1 MFNAAAPPYQ
11 EAINKSGYNY
21 KLKYEPAPPRQ
32 PDDKKRKNRKRKIL
46 WFNPPYNYTV
56 KTNVA
61 GEYLKIVDEC
71 FPIGH
76 PLRKIFNRNTMK
88 VSYSTTANMAQI
100 ISGANSRKLNQ
111 NEGVEKTCSCS
122 KKDKPNC
129 PMGGNCFVP
138 GIVYQAIVEDS
149 TGDQKSYIGLSKN
162 DFKKRLGIHNQ
173 SFKKRDSNKTCLSS
187 HIWSLKDQGLD
198 YTVTYRLVEKAKPFT
213 PVTGRCQLCL
223 TEKFYIMY
231 RPDLAQLNKRE
242 EMFNHCRHKELA
254 LLVKPSK
261 RRKKKPPGN

>member
-1 MFNAAAPPYQ
+1 MVQ
-11 EAINKSGYNY
+11 
-21 KLKYEPAPPRQ
+21 
-32 PDDKKRKNRKRKIL
+32 
-46 WFNPPYNYTV
+46 PPYNYTV

-71 FPIGH
+71 FPVGH

-88 VSYSTTANMAQI
+88 VSYSTTANMAQV
-100 ISGANSRKLNQ
+100 ISGANARKLSQ
-111 NEGVEKTCSCS
+111 NEEGVVKTCSCS

-129 PMGGNCFVP
+129 PLGGNCFVP
-138 GIVYQAIVEDS
+138 GIVYQAKVDD
-149 TGDQKSYIGLSKN
+149 TLGNMQSYVGLTKN
-162 DFKKRLGIHNQ
+162 DFKERLGIHRQ
-173 SFKKRDSNKTCLSS
+173 SFKKRELNKTTLSS
-187 HIWSLKDQGLD
+187 HIWNLKDQGLSPIVS
-198 YTVTYRLVEKAKPFT
+198 YSLLEKAKPFT

-242 EMFNHCRHKELA
+242 EIFNHCRHKEPV

-261 RRKKKPPGN
+261 KRKKKPPGN